1 MATTV
6 KSSDLDFNTIK
17 NRLKDYFK
25 SQPEFNSYDFEGA
38 GLNNLLDVLAYN
50 THVNALTAN
59 FALNESFL
67 PTAQLR
73 SSVLSHAQMLGYET
87 RSVTSS
93 RALLELS
100 LNLTNVSGR
109 PVTITLPKGSQFS
122 SSIDGVSYTF
132 RTLEEYNARDNGSGF
147 YQFLTSSGSQ
157 NIPVFEGLEK
167 TKTFIVGQK
176 DERQIYVIPDETMDK
191 STVVVRVYDST
202 TSNTY
207 TTYTPL
213 STAVRIDTSTTY
225 FSIHE
230 VPNGYYEL
238 NFGDGTSF
246 GKSPD
251 PGEKIVV
258 TYLSSKGP
266 LANNGNVFVANN
278 QVRVNG
284 IDYILSAVTSSES
297 SGGANKQSIES
308 IKQLAPL
315 AFASQQRLV
324 TSLDYKSIIET
335 NFSQVK
341 EAAVWSGDQNIPL
354 DWGAVYISLNFNAG
368 IPAATQQAV
377 KDSIRNVYVKNLSTM
392 SITPKFV
399 DPTEVYLILG
409 VAFNFDPALTGVT
422 PSTTEGNISNYI
434 SSYFDRELNSFG
446 KVFRKSNL
454 TTEIDAIG
462 KQILNTRIDI
472 KVQMRQE
479 IDTSGLNTFQI
490 QMPCKIA
497 EPDDEFYRIVTEAFE
512 FGGKICR
519 VKNRL
524 RTNQL
529 SIVDLDDNI
538 VVDNIGN
545 YNSDKGTID
554 FIGFQ
559 PTRLLSGNTFIRIE
573 AVPTIDG
580 TIRPLR
586 NYILKLENDR
596 SSTTALIDRQ
606 TETLEVTI

>member
-38 GLNNLLDVLAYN
+38 GLNNLLDGLAYN

-213 STAVRIDTSTTY
+213 STAVRIDKSTTY

-606 TETLEVTI
+606 TETLVVTI